1 MSVDNSRRTIPLN
14 PRPGFSAYHL
24 MTSLVVPRPIA
35 WISTRS
41 ENGAENLAPFSFFQA
56 VSDSPPVLMIS
67 IGTKKSKLAEPK
79 DTLSNIEATGAF
91 VVNLV
96 PDELTEVMVRTAAEY
111 PAGQSEF
118 AELGLHS
125 FPGQRVDAPC
135 LVESPVNIECLLYS
149 KQQVGDAMVV
159 FGEVVLVHALDRV
172 LNERGL
178 VDAEKLR
185 AVARLGESWY
195 QPYAGRR
202 RVDRP

>member
-1 MSVDNSRRTIPLN
+1 MSQENSRRTILLD

-41 ENGAENLAPFSFFQA
+41 AAGDENLAPFSFFQA
-56 VSDSPPVLMIS
+56 VSEAPPVVMIS
-67 IGTKKSKLAEPK
+67 IGTHKAKLPEPK

-96 PDELTEVMVRTAAEY
+96 PDELTEVMVRSAAEFA
-111 PAGQSEF
+111 AGQSEF
-118 AELGLHS
+118 AALGLHS
-125 FPGQRVDAPC
+125 FPGQRVNAPC
-135 LVESPVNIECLLYS
+135 LLESPVNIECVLHS
-149 KQQVGDAMVV
+149 KQQIGGAMVV
-159 FGEVVLVHALDRV
+159 FGEVVLVHALERV
-172 LNERGL
+172 LSERGL